1 MRGKFSASPFK
12 RKQKWMNFPGRQIA
26 LVYQRKVNCQKNAM
40 LAYVTVELYWSV
52 IPRS

>member
-1 MRGKFSASPFK
+1 MD
-12 RKQKWMNFPGRQIA
+12 FPGRQIA
-26 LVYQRKVNCQKNAM
+26 LVYRRIGELLEANTENQKNAM